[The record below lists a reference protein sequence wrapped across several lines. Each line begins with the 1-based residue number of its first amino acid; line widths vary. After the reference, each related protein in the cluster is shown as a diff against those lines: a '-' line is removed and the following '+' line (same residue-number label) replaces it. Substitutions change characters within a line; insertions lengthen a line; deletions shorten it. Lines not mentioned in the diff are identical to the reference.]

1 MRTLH
6 SLNPLARI
14 KARAASLLT
23 LLSIC
28 ATAAIVAACGGGS
41 GSGSSGGSSSGGS
54 PAYTPLS
61 VVAPVVDC
69 SKLASIDITDIGGAG
84 SAITSA
90 TVTNAT
96 VNGATVAFCTVKGT
110 LAPSNTFEV
119 ALPVSTWTQRFAELG
134 CGGLCGNLS
143 DPTQQSSFSFSYTCP
158 LVQHGGFVTAAT
170 DMGHSGQD
178 SSWTTDP
185 QKAADFA
192 YRGQHITTLAAKK
205 LIKAYY
211 GQTQK
216 YSYFIGCSDGGREA
230 LMAAQRYPADY
241 NGIVAG
247 APAAHFQIQN
257 SLYHGWSVKS
267 QSTTGTS
274 AGNAVLYADKAEVL
288 HKAVIAACGG
298 GSGAADGLIADP
310 RTCHFDPATIQC
322 ANNATSTS
330 DCLSA
335 AEVTTAKNIFNGPT
349 DATTGERML
358 AGSPQYGSEANWI
371 GVEVPNSNS
380 TDAPVSVTKLFSYS
394 IVTGAYNLIFTG
406 SPTMPTIDTFGYQ
419 DASFY
424 PAYLKAN
431 HPLND
436 ATSPDLSAFQAAGGK
451 LILWHGWADQH
462 ISPLFTIQYYE
473 AMQNTMGAANVS
485 QFARLY
491 LVPGVAHCGGG
502 EGFPNIDLVSK
513 ITDWVEQVQAPDA
526 VMTYQ
531 TDSSNNV
538 TASRPVYPYPAVAKY
553 TGSGDW
559 HDGANYTQGAPLYTA
574 STAAWAGSSF
584 YAPYTAAT
592 QGVAAP

>member
-6 SLNPLARI
+6 PFGLLAHAH
-14 KARAASLLT
+14 ARTASLLT
-23 LLSIC
+23 LFAIC
-28 ATAAIVAACGGGS
+28 VTATIVAACGGGS
-41 GSGSSGGSSSGGS
+41 GGL
-54 PAYTPLS
+54 AIAPLA
-61 VVAPVVDC
+61 VVNPVVDC

-84 SAITSA
+84 SSITSA
-90 TVTNAT
+90 TVTAAT
-96 VNGATVAFCTVKGT
+96 VNGATVNFCTVKGT

-143 DPTQQSSFSFSYTCP
+143 DPTRQSSFSFSYTCP
-158 LVQHGGFVTAAT
+158 LVQQGGFVTAAT

-178 SSWTTDP
+178 ASWTTDT
-185 QKAADFA
+185 QKQADFA

-230 LMAAQRYPADY
+230 LMAAQRYPTDY

-257 SLYHGWSVKS
+257 SLYHGWSVES
-267 QSTTGTS
+267 NSTTGTS
-274 AGNAVLYADKAEVL
+274 TGNAVLYADKALVL
-288 HKAVIAACGG
+288 HKAVVAACGG
-298 GSGAADGLIADP
+298 QTGVPDGLLADP

-322 ANNATSTS
+322 ANGATDTS
-330 DCLSA
+330 NCLTA
-335 AEVTTAKNIFNGPT
+335 AEVATATKIYSGPMG
-349 DATTGERML
+349 ATTGERML

-371 GVEVPNSNS
+371 GVEVPTTNS
-380 TDAPVSVTKLFSYS
+380 TAAATSTSGLFSYN

-406 SPTMPTIDTFGYQ
+406 SPSMPNIDTFGYQ

-424 PAYLKAN
+424 SKFLQAN

-436 ATSPDLSAFQAAGGK
+436 ATNPDLSAFQNAGGK

-462 ISPLFTIQYYE
+462 ISPLFTIAYYE
-473 AMQNTMGAANVS
+473 AMQSTMGASDVS

-491 LVPGVAHCGGG
+491 VIPGVGHCGGG
-502 EGFPNIDLVSK
+502 EGFPNIDLVSQ
-513 ITDWVEQVQAPDA
+513 ITGWAEQAKAPNA

-531 TDSSNNV
+531 TDSSNAV
-538 TASRPVYPYPAVAKY
+538 TATRPVYPYPAVARY

-559 HDGANYTQGAPLYTA
+559 HSGANYTQGAPLYTA
-574 STAAWAGSSF
+574 AAPAWAGSSF
-584 YAPYTAAT
+584 YKPYTAKT

>member
-1 MRTLH
+1 MRTLQA
-6 SLNPLARI
+6 LKLLTRI
-14 KARAASLLT
+14 KARSVSLLT
-23 LLSIC
+23 FVGVC
-28 ATAAIVAACGGGS
+28 TTAAIVAACGGGS
-41 GSGSSGGSSSGGS
+41 GGGTLT
-54 PAYTPLS
+54 YTPLS
-61 VVAPVVDC
+61 VVQSTVDC

-84 SAITSA
+84 STITSA
-90 TVTNAT
+90 TVQNAT
-96 VNGATVAFCTVKGT
+96 VNGKTVAFCAVKGT

-119 ALPVSTWTQRFAELG
+119 ALPVSSWTQRFAELG

-143 DPTQQSSFSFSYTCP
+143 DPTQQSSFSFSYQCP
-158 LVQHGGFVTAAT
+158 LVQEGGFVTAAT

-178 SSWTTDP
+178 QTWASDP
-185 QKAADFA
+185 QKQADFA

-230 LMAAQRYPADY
+230 LMAAQRYPTDY

-274 AGNAVLYADKAEVL
+274 AGNAILYADKATLL
-288 HKAVIAACGG
+288 HKAVAAACGG
-298 GSGAADGLIADP
+298 GSGAADGLLADP

-322 ANNATSTS
+322 ASGATSTS
-330 DCLSA
+330 TCLTA
-335 AEVTTAKNIFNGPT
+335 AEVTTAKAIYSGPT
-349 DATTGERML
+349 DATSAEHML
-358 AGSPQYGSEANWI
+358 AGSPQFGSEANWI
-371 GVEVPNSNS
+371 GVEVPSSNS

-406 SPTMPTIDTFGYQ
+406 SPTMPTIDTFGYT

-424 PAYLKAN
+424 PTYLQAN
-431 HPLND
+431 HPFID
-436 ATSPDLSAFQAAGGK
+436 ATSPDLSKFNAAGGK

-473 AMQNTMGAANVS
+473 AMQNTLGASTVD

-491 LVPGVAHCGGG
+491 LVPGVGHCGGG
-502 EGFPNIDLVSK
+502 EGNPNIDLVTS
-513 ITDWVEQVQAPDA
+513 ITNWVEEAKAPSS

-531 TDSSNNV
+531 TDASNNV

-559 HDGANYTQGAPLYTA
+559 HVGANYTQGAPLYTA
-574 STAAWAGSSF
+574 SSRKWAGSSF
-584 YAPYTAAT
+584 YTTYTAT
-592 QGVAAP
+592 TRGVAAP

>member
-1 MRTLH
+1 MKTLQ
-6 SLNPLARI
+6 SLKLLSRI
-14 KARAASLLT
+14 KARSISLLT
-23 LLSIC
+23 FVGVC

-41 GSGSSGGSSSGGS
+41 GIVT
-54 PAYTPLS
+54 YTPLS
-61 VVAPVVDC
+61 VVQSVVDC

-84 SAITSA
+84 SSITSA

-119 ALPVSTWTQRFAELG
+119 ALPVSSWTQRFAELG

-143 DPTQQSSFSFSYTCP
+143 DPTQQSSFSFSYQCP
-158 LVQHGGFVTAAT
+158 LVQQGGFVTAAT

-185 QKAADFA
+185 QKQADFA

-230 LMAAQRYPADY
+230 LMAAQRYPTDY

-274 AGNAVLYADKAEVL
+274 AGNAILYADKATLL
-288 HKAVIAACGG
+288 HKAVAAACGG

-322 ANNATSTS
+322 ASGATSTS
-330 DCLSA
+330 NCLSA
-335 AEVTTAKNIFNGPT
+335 AEVTTAKAIYNGPT
-349 DATTGERML
+349 DATTGEYML

-371 GVEVPNSNS
+371 GVEVPSSNS

-424 PAYLKAN
+424 PTYLKAN
-431 HPLND
+431 HPFID
-436 ATSPDLSAFQAAGGK
+436 ATSPDLSAFNAAGGK

-473 AMQNTMGAANVS
+473 AMQNTMGASSVD

-491 LVPGVAHCGGG
+491 LVPGVGHCGGG
-502 EGFPNIDLVSK
+502 EGNPNIDLVSK
-513 ITDWVEQVQAPDA
+513 ITNWVEEAKVPTS

-538 TASRPVYPYPAVAKY
+538 TASRPVYPYPAVAKF

-574 STAAWAGSSF
+574 ASRTWAGSSF
-584 YAPYTAAT
+584 YTPYTAAT
-592 QGVAAP
+592 RGVAAP